1 MLFLHTKLEHY
12 LILTLHTNF
21 KLTTI
26 NKFLNTLIMKITR
39 FFLSSL
45 LISALTLV
53 SCEDDETTTPTPTPT
68 PDAVIVL
75 SGNLETMTLSK
86 DKKYLIQGQ
95 TFVRTGK
102 VLTIQPGTIIKGDKA
117 TKGTLIIDKG
127 GKIEANGTA
136 AEPIV
141 MTSNLPA
148 GSRDRGDWGGLV
160 ILGNAPTNQV
170 DPFIE
175 GITPAVT
182 YGGTVGADNSGT
194 LRYVRVEYAGIELT
208 PNNETNSIT
217 LGGVG
222 SATTME
228 YVQVTYGGDD
238 GFEWFGGTVN
248 GKYLI
253 SFASWDDSF
262 DVDFGYMGKNQF
274 GVEVRYPSFADQSG
288 SNSFECDNGPN
299 DNVTT
304 LLTEGVFSNFTCVG
318 PKATDTQS
326 VNANYQHSID
336 LRRRTAVTI
345 ANSVFIGYNLGGL
358 RMNQQS
364 VYDNYAPATG
374 TPVGKLLNNILVIPA
389 SRDFLV
395 GTGMTATTTMIR
407 TWFTATNTLITTATA
422 DAFISLGIAANVPFG
437 TNVVSAYPANPTFEV
452 TTGTL
457 TTGAT
462 FTDAKLTSL
471 QSVTYRGGFG
481 TTDWT
486 NGWAEFV
493 PNSKAY

>member
-1 MLFLHTKLEHY
+1 MKISRLFLT
-12 LILTLHTNF
+12 
-21 KLTTI
+21 
-26 NKFLNTLIMKITR
+26 
-39 FFLSSL
+39 SL
-45 LISALTLV
+45 MISALTFV
-53 SCEDDETTTPTPTPT
+53 GCSSDDDSNSNTGST
-68 PDAVIVL
+68 VIKL
-75 SGNLETMTLSK
+75 SGNLETMTLTK
-86 DKKYLIQGQ
+86 NNQYLIEGQ

-136 AEPIV
+136 SEPIV

-160 ILGNAPTNQV
+160 ILGNAPVNQT
-170 DPFIE
+170 DPSIE
-175 GITPAVT
+175 GITPAVV
-182 YGGTVGADNSGT
+182 YGGTVSADNSGT

-217 LGGVG
+217 LGAVG
-222 SATTME
+222 SGTTME

-318 PKATDTQS
+318 PKATDAQT

-364 VYDNYAPATG
+364 VYTNYAAG
-374 TPVGKLLNNILVIPA
+374 TGKLLNNILVIPA
-389 SRDFLV
+389 TKDFLV
-395 GTGMTATTTMIR
+395 GTGMTATAADIR
-407 TWFTATNTLITTATA
+407 TWFNLTNTLITTATA
-422 DAFISLGIAANVPFG
+422 DAFGTLGIASNVPFG
-437 TNVVSAYPANPTFEV
+437 TNVVSAYPANPNFAV

-457 TTGAT
+457 TAGAA

-471 QSVTYRGGFG
+471 QSVAYRGAFG

-486 NGWAEFV
+486 DSWAEFV
-493 PNSKAY
+493 PNSKTY

>member
-1 MLFLHTKLEHY
+1 
-12 LILTLHTNF
+12 
-21 KLTTI
+21 
-26 NKFLNTLIMKITR
+26 MKISK
-39 FFLSSL
+39 FFLTSL
-45 LISALTLV
+45 MISALTVV
-53 SCEDDETTTPTPTPT
+53 SCSSDDDNDNNNDNNT
-68 PDAVIVL
+68 VITL
-75 SGNLETMTLSK
+75 SGNLESMTLTK

-95 TFVRTGK
+95 TFVRNGK

-136 AEPIV
+136 SEPIV

-160 ILGNAPTNQV
+160 ILGNAPVNQT
-170 DPFIE
+170 DPSIE
-175 GITPAVT
+175 GITPAVV
-182 YGGTVGADNSGT
+182 YGGTVSADNSGT

-217 LGGVG
+217 LGAVG
-222 SATTME
+222 SGTTME
-228 YVQVTYGGDD
+228 HVQVTFGGDD

-262 DVDFGYMGKNQF
+262 DVDFGYTGKNQF
-274 GVEVRYPSFADQSG
+274 GLEVRYPSFADQSG

-318 PKATDTQS
+318 PKATDAQS
-326 VNANYQHSID
+326 INANYQHSLD

-345 ANSVFIGYNLGGL
+345 ANSVFIGYSFGL

-364 VYDNYAPATG
+364 VYTNYAAG
-374 TPVGKLLNNILVIPA
+374 TGKLLNNIMVIPA
-389 SRDFLV
+389 SRDFVV
-395 GTGMTATTTMIR
+395 GTGMTATAGDIR
-407 TWFTATNTLITTATA
+407 TWFNLTNTLITTATA
-422 DAFISLGIAANVPFG
+422 DAFGTLGLASNVAFG
-437 TNVVSAYPANPTFEV
+437 ANVVSAYPANPNFAV

-457 TTGAT
+457 TSGAA
-462 FTDAKLTSL
+462 FSDAKLSGL
-471 QSVTYRGGFG
+471 QPVAYRGAFG

-486 NGWAEFV
+486 DGWAEFV
-493 PNSKAY
+493 PNSRTY

>member
-1 MLFLHTKLEHY
+1 MKISRLFLT
-12 LILTLHTNF
+12 
-21 KLTTI
+21 
-26 NKFLNTLIMKITR
+26 
-39 FFLSSL
+39 SL
-45 LISALTLV
+45 MISALTFV
-53 SCEDDETTTPTPTPT
+53 GCSSDDDSNSNTGST
-68 PDAVIVL
+68 VIKL
-75 SGNLETMTLSK
+75 SGNLETMTLTK
-86 DKKYLIQGQ
+86 NNQYLIEGQ

-136 AEPIV
+136 SEPIV

-160 ILGNAPTNQV
+160 ILGNAPVNQT
-170 DPFIE
+170 DPSIE
-175 GITPAVT
+175 GITPAVV
-182 YGGTVGADNSGT
+182 YGGTVSADNSGT

-217 LGGVG
+217 LGAVG
-222 SATTME
+222 SGTTME

-318 PKATDTQS
+318 PKATDAQT

-364 VYDNYAPATG
+364 VYTNYAAG
-374 TPVGKLLNNILVIPA
+374 TGKLLNNILVIPA
-389 SRDFLV
+389 TKDFLV
-395 GTGMTATTTMIR
+395 GTGMTATAADIR
-407 TWFTATNTLITTATA
+407 TWFNLTNTLITTATA
-422 DAFISLGIAANVPFG
+422 DAFGTLGIASNVPFG
-437 TNVVSAYPANPTFEV
+437 TNVVSAYPANPNFAV

-457 TTGAT
+457 TTGAA

-471 QSVTYRGGFG
+471 QSVAYRGAFG

-486 NGWAEFV
+486 DSWAEFV
-493 PNSKAY
+493 PNSKTY